1 MSKVKFFL
9 QQSWLLIITSFIFGL
24 LLAAANAALRDK
36 IEQNE
41 QQKLNKKMAELI
53 TDANDFALALDEV
66 VIQLSKSKTVKTDLY
81 RAIDVGGNTIGF
93 AYIAEG
99 PGFADKIK
107 VVIAVDAEL
116 TKFYGFKVL
125 SSNETPGF
133 GDRIKDE
140 FYNSQYAGAPFGNF
154 VLVKT
159 GDDKKIDSEIV
170 AISGATVSSEA
181 VVKIFNSYTNKIKEK
196 LQAEGLITNGK

>member
-1 MSKVKFFL
+1 MSKVKLFL
-9 QQSWLLIITSFIFGL
+9 QQSWLLIFASFTFGL
-24 LLAAANAALRDK
+24 LLAAANAALKDK

-41 QQKLNKKMAELI
+41 QQKLNKKMAEMI
-53 TDANDFALALDEV
+53 TDANDFTLVLDDA
-66 VIQLSKSKTVKTDLY
+66 VIQLGKSKTAKTDIY
-81 RAIDVGGNTIGF
+81 KAKDTEGNIIGF
-93 AYIAEG
+93 SYIAEG

-107 VVIAVDAEL
+107 LVIAVDAEL

-125 SSNETPGF
+125 ASNETPKF

-140 FYNSQYAGAPFGNF
+140 FYNSQYIGAPFGDF
-154 VLVKT
+154 ELIKT

-181 VVKIFNSYTNKIKEK
+181 VVKIFNSYTDKIQEK
-196 LQAEGLITNGK
+196 LQAEGLIAND